1 MQTSKIS
8 SKAQITLPRKVR
20 EVLGAK
26 AGDLIV
32 YEVEGDVVRLKRLEP
47 FDAAFHHA
55 LSSTLDEWATEEDE
69 EAFREL

>member
-26 AGDLIV
+26 AGDTIV
-32 YEVEGDVVRLKRLEP
+32 YEVEGNVIKLKRLEP

-69 EAFREL
+69 EAFRDL

>member
-32 YEVEGDVVRLKRLEP
+32 YEVEGEVVRLTRLEP

-55 LSSTLDEWATEEDE
+55 LSSTLDEWSTEEDE
-69 EAFREL
+69 EAYREL

>member
-26 AGDLIV
+26 TGDLIV

-69 EAFREL
+69 EAFGEL